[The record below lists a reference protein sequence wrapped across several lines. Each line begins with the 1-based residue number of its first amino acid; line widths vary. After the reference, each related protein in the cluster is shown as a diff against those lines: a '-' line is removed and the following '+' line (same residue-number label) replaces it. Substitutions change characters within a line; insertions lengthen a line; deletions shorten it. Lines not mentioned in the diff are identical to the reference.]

1 MASVLLPAEIPQFTT
16 YQCDACPAIVMAGNP
31 TADNWYFNNGL
42 QIKCNKFFDTE
53 SNGDFEL
60 SFVKSGYSQ
69 MKDVLEYHTLCRKI
83 FVPFASSIIHYCLS
97 HGYYVYID
105 CYDEFYL
112 ENARLFQKR
121 HCIHDCLIYGYDCSS
136 DEYNIAV
143 YTETDHFGF
152 ITSSR
157 KSLEQALESEYI
169 TRDSVMDNLGHLCAM
184 RVRSDEIVFDRIC
197 AKRGIKDYL
206 CRFSEINCG
215 DKSSVAVGAE
225 TGKYLLKYLSFV
237 EENKYSPDM
246 RISLFYVEHKRLLFK
261 FIKKVESVCDCGSG
275 FSCGY
280 EEVIENSEKIH
291 LLFLKINMTDN
302 YSPIE
307 KIKTLVERNITA
319 EGEILSK
326 LSEVM

>member
-1 MASVLLPAEIPQFTT
+1 M
-16 YQCDACPAIVMAGNP
+16 
-31 TADNWYFNNGL
+31 
-42 QIKCNKFFDTE
+42 
-53 SNGDFEL
+53 
-60 SFVKSGYSQ
+60 
-69 MKDVLEYHTLCRKI
+69 
-83 FVPFASSIIHYCLS
+83 
-97 HGYYVYID
+97 
-105 CYDEFYL
+105 
-112 ENARLFQKR
+112 
-121 HCIHDCLIYGYDCSS
+121 
-136 DEYNIAV
+136 
-143 YTETDHFGF
+143 
-152 ITSSR
+152 
-157 KSLEQALESEYI
+157 
-169 TRDSVMDNLGHLCAM
+169 
-184 RVRSDEIVFDRIC
+184 
-197 AKRGIKDYL
+197 
-206 CRFSEINCG
+206 
-215 DKSSVAVGAE
+215 
-225 TGKYLLKYLSFV
+225 KYLSFV